1 MRQIV
6 EACRTKRHRFVF
18 TASTEQHAKR
28 CLDRVGISD
37 LFAIIIDTRLCG
49 LDTKHSEHAFEQAML
64 VAQAKDPRE
73 CLLID
78 DSAKNVKMAKS
89 LGWTTV
95 LIGLETREGK
105 PFTCAEADHHIATVY
120 DLPPVMPH
128 LFPTLRH
135 PYPRPPP
142 IREDLLKY
150 PRLSG

>member
-1 MRQIV
+1 M
-6 EACRTKRHRFVF
+6 
-18 TASTEQHAKR
+18 
-28 CLDRVGISD
+28 
-37 LFAIIIDTRLCG
+37 
-49 LDTKHSEHAFEQAML
+49 
-64 VAQAKDPRE
+64 
-73 CLLID
+73 
-78 DSAKNVKMAKS
+78 
-89 LGWTTV
+89 

>member
-64 VAQAKDPRE
+64 VAQAATPRGDRNAAAPSRRT
-73 CLLID
+73 IF
-78 DSAKNVKMAKS
+78 
-89 LGWTTV
+89 G
-95 LIGLETREGK
+95 RR
-105 PFTCAEADHHIATVY
+105 AERAC
-120 DLPPVMPH
+120 
-128 LFPTLRH
+128 
-135 PYPRPPP
+135 
-142 IREDLLKY
+142 
-150 PRLSG
+150 S